1 MMADFTC
8 SLTLEI
14 RHPLIA
20 PDRWSMLPGRN
31 CEDYLRKNRL
41 RLRLAR
47 EKLMFWGE
55 AAAPPPSNRPEELLS
70 FFLFCS
76 DPYFLRCSEVPLIRP
91 GREFLE
97 VIMSGED
104 QNMETRACDDDFVSE
119 IEEQRKRRQGT
130 RFGPPPVARVSF
142 HAPEAGQPKTLKLEI
157 APRLAYWR
165 YEITPK
171 PPVPVAIAG
180 PCPFTR
186 LDEADGLAFT
196 SDDRLSMAPT
206 FPKISLMLTDEN
218 GPAFPLMENLAAP
231 SPGQMVWDP
240 ERGTYTGVVRLDL
253 RHFGIV
259 V

>member
-1 MMADFTC
+1 MADLTC

-20 PDRWSMLPGRN
+20 PDHWSVLPSRD
-31 CEDYLRKNRL
+31 CEDHLRKNRL
-41 RLRLAR
+41 RLRLAGER
-47 EKLMFWGE
+47 LVFWGE
-55 AAAPPPSNRPEELLS
+55 AAASSSGIEPEKPLS

-97 VIMSGED
+97 VILSGEG
-104 QNMETRACDDDFVSE
+104 QSMEARACGEDFVRE
-119 IEEQRKRRQGT
+119 MEKQRKRHQGT
-130 RFGPPPVARVSF
+130 GFGPPPVARVNF
-142 HAPEAGQPKTLKLEI
+142 PAPEPARPRMLKLEFL
-157 APRLAYWR
+157 PRLAYWS
-165 YEITPK
+165 YEITPR

-196 SDDRLSMAPT
+196 SDDRLSMAPP
-206 FPKISLMLTDEN
+206 FPKISLLLTDGN

-259 V
+259 F